1 MIQHILEKSVS
12 SVTTRTLKD
21 VRSKDIDKE
30 LRYALWFG
38 LEPILCLLIGKGS
51 WKDKEKE
58 TAKERF
64 EEKEKEK
71 EKGKE
76 LAVCPETLPDAS
88 NQEAES

>member
-30 LRYALWFG
+30 LPYAPWFG

-58 TAKERF
+58 TAKEKV
-64 EEKEKEK
+64 EDKEK

-88 NQEAES
+88 SQEAES